1 MKLCSFC
8 WLGWVKNL
16 RCKKVLI
23 ILGKLYTCVLFK
35 GLCYQA
41 CICIRYTILRFAMCL
56 HIKSHPV
63 YSQVMWKRKICT
75 TAMNIHKNVQES
87 GTWYMS
93 IDTMYATF
101 TIQVFFSH
109 YACLFKFSFLF
120 FSHFVSAFFSSF
132 FGFPTPL
139 FYFTLVMHSVM

>member
-8 WLGWVKNL
+8 RLGWVKNL

-56 HIKSHPV
+56 HIKSHLV

-93 IDTMYATF
+93 IDTMHATF

-120 FSHFVSAFFSSF
+120 FRILFQSF
-132 FGFPTPL
+132 FPL
-139 FYFTLVMHSVM
+139 FLVFPPPYFILHLLCTR